1 MLSCGAMTVAVSL
14 ALGWTVPA
22 QQMSLPSSA
31 SMWAC
36 LVGQAVLLTGAQL
49 GFIRST
55 QELPAYVGSVLQVTD
70 IFWGYMLH
78 AAVTSEIPD
87 LLGLLGAALVF
98 VSVLVSIYGK
108 QPDARASST
117 TDTRYDVRMI
127 SRDSIAL
134 P

>member
-1 MLSCGAMTVAVSL
+1 MTVAVSL

-70 IFWGYMLH
+70 IFWGYMLQ
-78 AAVTSEIPD
+78 
-87 LLGLLGAALVF
+87 ALASPWSSSPSSCR
-98 VSVLVSIYGK
+98 SV
-108 QPDARASST
+108 ASSPMHEQAPQHIGEMM
-117 TDTRYDVRMI
+117 YG
-127 SRDSIAL
+127 
-134 P
+134 